1 MSGFTCD
8 VPSDGLASTVIQST
22 SNSQG
27 SIEGH
32 TISRTPEVCFGAV
45 CLELPPWAG
54 YGQGGFL
61 RLLFWEKKPRVESI
75 TSRG

>member
-22 SNSQG
+22 SNGQG

-45 CLELPPWAG
+45 CLELLPWAG
-54 YGQGGFL
+54 YEQGGFL
-61 RLLFWEKKPRVESI
+61 RLLFWEKKTKS
-75 TSRG
+75 